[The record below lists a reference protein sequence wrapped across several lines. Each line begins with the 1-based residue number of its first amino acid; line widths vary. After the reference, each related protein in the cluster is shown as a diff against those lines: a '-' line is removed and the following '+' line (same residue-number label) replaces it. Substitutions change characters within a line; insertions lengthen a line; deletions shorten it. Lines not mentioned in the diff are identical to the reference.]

1 MRFKD
6 NKLQTIIKYYQ
17 TKLCDKFNH
26 HELNSIIYWILE
38 DILGLKKIDILMNP
52 DIRINESEIL
62 KINNKFKKIANQEPV
77 QYVIGKT
84 YFYNLILK
92 VNKDVLIPRPETE
105 ELVNIIVQ
113 TYINK
118 HDSKI
123 NILDIGTGS
132 GCIAI
137 ALNKSLK
144 NSDVTAIDISD
155 KALNI
160 AKFNNNS
167 NNTNVHFKLIN
178 ILDKQALTKLGFFD
192 IIVSNPP
199 YVLEKEKSLM
209 EKKVLD
215 FEPPLALFVSNEDPL
230 IYYKAIINFALEHLN
245 PNGKLFFEI
254 NENYGEELKTLLTL
268 HQYKNISLLKDINN
282 KNRFIIASLD

>member
-1 MRFKD
+1 
-6 NKLQTIIKYYQ
+6 
-17 TKLCDKFNH
+17 
-26 HELNSIIYWILE
+26 
-38 DILGLKKIDILMNP
+38 MNP